1 MHIWNAEKWRV
12 RPRLYDSCVQ
22 LGRWGLQ
29 LPVKNKKSLC
39 YAILDHARSCTLVFS
54 LRAHDA
60 VLIILVGSSTRDHML
75 LSHAAACCIRTWLWS
90 HIVVVGRMIG
100 TAFLVS
106 ANHGLSVI
114 EQVPPLYSDVSSCWL
129 WIIVLLD
136 LYLHLYIYSDLYL
149 HLH

>member
-1 MHIWNAEKWRV
+1 MSFVTPECHMMTFLPSVNDYSAIKNKNAYTDVPKKEN
-12 RPRLYDSCVQ
+12 Q
-22 LGRWGLQ
+22 
-29 LPVKNKKSLC
+29 PVKYKKSLC

-90 HIVVVGRMIG
+90 HGVVVGRMIG

-114 EQVPPLYSDVSSCWL
+114 EQVPPLYSDVSSC
-129 WIIVLLD
+129 
-136 LYLHLYIYSDLYL
+136 
-149 HLH
+149 